1 MADTRKN
8 ILSQQFDDVLSNVG
22 NKVYSGWKKSVPI
35 DARFFLQTLL
45 GNRNKPFTAS
55 DVTPEELQQINQVI
69 KESKPNNLYRAKD
82 DILKGKMTEILVN
95 ASKNDPDWARYS
107 FLKNKRNEWEKT
119 NSSNM
124 FDPPPF
130 KYNEEYSKLY
140 TKLTDRYEKIA
151 QNADPNFK
159 YSVLNSS
166 YAVGQSLGKQP
177 KEIENNYLND
187 SNTNAEKIINS
198 GQNRLKKISE
208 GGGDVQYEDYPN
220 NAGLIAQGV
229 IPNKPNKIAT
239 ALGRFNYETDK
250 SGNTVVKDNY
260 DFWNEGRKPAVES
273 YEKMNPLV
281 KAAVVPVRAI
291 ADILSMGGQGFNPIW
306 GVQEV
311 GNAYIGRN
319 GRPVNITYDSKN
331 YEKNK

>member
-22 NKVYSGWKKSVPI
+22 NKVYSGWKKSIPI

-45 GNRNKPFTAS
+45 GDKNKPFTAS
-55 DVTPEELQQINQVI
+55 DVTPEELQQINQVV
-69 KESKPNNLYRAKD
+69 KESKPNNLFRAKD
-82 DILKGKMTEILVN
+82 DILNGKISEILIN

-107 FLKNKRNEWEKT
+107 FLKNKRNEWEET
-119 NSSNM
+119 NSNT
-124 FDPPPF
+124 FNPPPF
-130 KYNEEYSKLY
+130 KYEEEYSKLY
-140 TKLTDRYEKIA
+140 YKL
-151 QNADPNFK
+151 
-159 YSVLNSS
+159 
-166 YAVGQSLGKQP
+166 
-177 KEIENNYLND
+177 KER
-187 SNTNAEKIINS
+187 S

-208 GGGDVQYEDYPN
+208 GNGNVQYEDYPN
-220 NAGLIAQGV
+220 DAGLIAQGV
-229 IPNKPNKIAT
+229 MPNKPNKIAT

-260 DFWNEGRKPAVES
+260 DFWNEGRESAVEY

-291 ADILSMGGQGFNPIW
+291 ASILSMGGQGFNPIR
-306 GVQEV
+306 GVQQALGEV

-319 GRPVNITYDSKN
+319 GRPVNITYNSKN